1 MDVTESPPARR
12 AVSGARERSRLATRA
27 RLLAA
32 ARALFA
38 EHGLHG
44 ATSHDIAR
52 AAGVAAGTFYLHF
65 PDKQA
70 LFREIVYEAVRQL
83 RERVESAFESALDSG
98 QDPKV
103 AVRAH
108 AAALVEF
115 AEANADLVRI
125 VFGRDHGDVEVE
137 ADVLDYLAQV
147 GADVLRRRIARGSIR
162 TFLDPAVAAQA
173 LTGMFVRVIAWWID
187 GGMRTSRESMIN
199 TLVGIQLQGIY
210 QE

>member
-1 MDVTESPPARR
+1 MDVIEASRPRR
-12 AVSGARERSRLATRA
+12 TASGARERSRLATRA
-27 RLLAA
+27 RLLAGG
-32 ARALFA
+32 RALLA

-44 ATSHDIAR
+44 VTSHDIAR
-52 AAGVAAGTFYLHF
+52 AAGVASGTFYLHF

-70 LFREIVYEAVRQL
+70 LFREIVYEAIRQL
-83 RERVESAFESALDSG
+83 RERLETAFESDE
-98 QDPKV
+98 DIKV

-108 AAALVEF
+108 AEALVAF

-162 TFLDPAVAAQA
+162 TFLEPAVAAQA

-187 GGMRTSRESMIN
+187 DGMRTPRDAMID

>member
-1 MDVTESPPARR
+1 MDVIETPRPRR
-12 AVSGARERSRLATRA
+12 AASGARERSRLATRA
-27 RLLAA
+27 RLLAGG
-32 ARALFA
+32 RALLA

-44 ATSHDIAR
+44 VTSHDIAR
-52 AAGVAAGTFYLHF
+52 AAGVASGTFYLHF

-83 RERVESAFESALDSG
+83 RERLETAFESDE
-98 QDPKV
+98 DIKV

-108 AAALVEF
+108 ADALVEF

-162 TFLDPAVAAQA
+162 TFLEPAVASQA

-187 GGMRTSRESMIN
+187 QGMRTPRGAMID
-199 TLVGIQLQGIY
+199 TLVGLQLKGIY
-210 QE
+210 RE

>member
-1 MDVTESPPARR
+1 MDVIEASRARR
-12 AVSGARERSRLATRA
+12 AASGARERSRLATRA
-27 RLLAA
+27 RLLAGG
-32 ARALFA
+32 RSLFA

-44 ATSHDIAR
+44 VTSHDIAR

-83 RERVESAFESALDSG
+83 RERLEAAFESDE
-98 QDPKV
+98 DTKI

-108 AAALVEF
+108 AEALVKF
-115 AEANADLVRI
+115 AEENADLVRI

-162 TFLDPAVAAQA
+162 TFLEPAVAAQA

-187 GGMRTSRESMIN
+187 NGMRTPRASMID

>member
-1 MDVTESPPARR
+1 MDVIESPRPRR
-12 AVSGARERSRLATRA
+12 AASGARERSRLATRA
-27 RLLAA
+27 RLLAGG
-32 ARALFA
+32 RALFA
-38 EHGLHG
+38 EHGLHRV
-44 ATSHDIAR
+44 TSHDIAR
-52 AAGVAAGTFYLHF
+52 AAGVASGTFYLHF

-70 LFREIVYEAVRQL
+70 LFREIVYEAIRQL
-83 RERVESAFESALDSG
+83 RERLETAFESDE
-98 QDPKV
+98 DIKV

-108 AAALVEF
+108 AEALVAF

-162 TFLDPAVAAQA
+162 TFLEPAVAAQA

-187 GGMRTSRESMIN
+187 DGMRTPRDAMID
-199 TLVGIQLQGIY
+199 TLVGIQLKGIY

>member
-1 MDVTESPPARR
+1 MDVIESSRTRR
-12 AVSGARERSRLATRA
+12 GASGARERSRLATRA
-27 RLLAA
+27 RLLGAG
-32 ARALFA
+32 RALFA
-38 EHGLHG
+38 EHALHG
-44 ATSHDIAR
+44 VTSHDIAR

-83 RERVESAFESALDSG
+83 RERMETAFETALESG
-98 QDPKV
+98 QDIEI

-108 AAALVEF
+108 AQALVEF

-162 TFLDPAVAAQA
+162 TFLEPAVASQA

-187 GGMRTSRESMIN
+187 GGMRTPRQSMID
-199 TLVGIQLQGIY
+199 TLVAIQLKGIY

>member
-1 MDVTESPPARR
+1 MDVIEPPRPRR
-12 AVSGARERSRLATRA
+12 PASGARERSRLATRA
-27 RLLAA
+27 RLLAGG
-32 ARALFA
+32 RALFA

-44 ATSHDIAR
+44 VTSHDIAR

-65 PDKQA
+65 SDKQT

-83 RERVESAFESALDSG
+83 RQQLAAAFESED
-98 QDPKV
+98 DPKV

-108 AAALVEF
+108 AEALVAF

-162 TFLDPAVAAQA
+162 TFLEPAAAAQA
-173 LTGMFVRVIAWWID
+173 LTGMFARVIAWWID
-187 GGMRTSRESMIN
+187 GGMRTPRQSMID

>member
-1 MDVTESPPARR
+1 
-12 AVSGARERSRLATRA
+12 
-27 RLLAA
+27 
-32 ARALFA
+32 
-38 EHGLHG
+38 
-44 ATSHDIAR
+44 
-52 AAGVAAGTFYLHF
+52 VAAGTFYLHF

-83 RERVESAFESALDSG
+83 RMRLEAAFESDE
-98 QDPKV
+98 DIRV

-108 AAALVEF
+108 AEALVAF

-137 ADVLDYLAQV
+137 ADLLDYLAQV

-162 TFLDPAVAAQA
+162 TFLEPAVAAQA

-187 GGMRTSRESMIN
+187 DGMRTPRDAMIE
-199 TLVGIQLQGIY
+199 TLVGIQLRGIY

>member
-1 MDVTESPPARR
+1 MDVIESPRPRR
-12 AVSGARERSRLATRA
+12 TATGARERSRLATRA

-32 ARALFA
+32 GRALFA
-38 EHGLHG
+38 EHGLHRV
-44 ATSHDIAR
+44 TSHDIAR

-65 PDKQA
+65 PDKQT
-70 LFREIVYEAVRQL
+70 LFREVVYEAVRQL
-83 RERVESAFESALDSG
+83 RERLETAFETALENE
-98 QDPKV
+98 QDAKL

-108 AAALVEF
+108 AAALVDF

-147 GADVLRRRIARGSIR
+147 GADILRRRIALGSIR
-162 TFLDPAVAAQA
+162 TFLDPAVASQA

-187 GGMRTSRESMIN
+187 GGMRTPRDSMID